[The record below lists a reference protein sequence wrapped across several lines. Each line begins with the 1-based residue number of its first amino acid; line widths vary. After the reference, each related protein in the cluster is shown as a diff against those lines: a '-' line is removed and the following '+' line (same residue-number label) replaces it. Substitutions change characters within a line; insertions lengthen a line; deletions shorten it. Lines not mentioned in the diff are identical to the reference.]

1 MNAIEFTDIHR
12 SYRRGEEVLDGVTFA
27 VAPGQVVGLI
37 GKNGAGKTT
46 LLRIALGLLEAQGGR
61 VRVLGLDP
69 RRAAVEVK
77 RRLGYVAEDQILPSF
92 LKVGEI
98 LSLHRSLFP
107 TWDDAMAQ
115 TMRERFEIPLD
126 KRIRDL
132 SKGKRPVARPSS
144 ARWPIDPRS
153 CCWTNRPAGSIPPPG
168 ASSWKRRSSFST
180 RLEPRFSFP
189 RTT

>member
-1 MNAIEFTDIHR
+1 M
-12 SYRRGEEVLDGVTFA
+12 
-27 VAPGQVVGLI
+27 
-37 GKNGAGKTT
+37 
-46 LLRIALGLLEAQGGR
+46 
-61 VRVLGLDP
+61 
-69 RRAAVEVK
+69 EVK

-132 SKGKRPVARPSS
+132 SKGQARRAALLCAVADRPEVLLLDEPASGLDPAAR
-144 ARWPIDPRS
+144 REFLE
-153 CCWTNRPAGSIPPPG
+153 TSIQLP
-168 ASSWKRRSSFST
+168 T